1 LQLLIQPWQAVGNV
15 TVAIHVF
22 GQNDPP
28 ILVVPR
34 ILSPVNFPIGVTFVQ
49 DKSYVW
55 DGASYSSALVL
66 KIWGLDLNASQPVR
80 CTWDFGDLALVT
92 DANIVSQVDMD
103 TMLEVDLAHQSCT
116 GACRAEVTC
125 VGNQIYFVVE
135 YFTYPVPKV
144 ISMFP
149 SEGPVSGGTLVK
161 LSIVEY
167 SGARST
173 YGAGLT
179 NNFVSA
185 FEGETTFA
193 LKVICESGDAAY
205 VQGTLTQSAGVDM
218 NSAGQ
223 VMFDLNFV
231 MPPCP
236 CREEAVAEFVLL
248 FGPELVAWKLRDGTP
263 PRFKYM
269 GAAISYRSACSGHDS
284 HAEHNSHGDI
294 CLCIYTHT
302 HTPIVVCVST

>member
-1 LQLLIQPWQAVGNV
+1 
-15 TVAIHVF
+15 
-22 GQNDPP
+22 
-28 ILVVPR
+28 
-34 ILSPVNFPIGVTFVQ
+34 VQ

-205 VQGTLTQSAGVDM
+205 VQGTLTQSAGQA
-218 NSAGQ
+218 SAGQ

-236 CREEAVAEFVLL
+236 CREEAVAEFMLL

-269 GAAISYRSACSGHDS
+269 GAAISFIDPPAPVTTPTPSTTPTVIFVCVF
-284 HAEHNSHGDI
+284 
-294 CLCIYTHT
+294 THT
-302 HTPIVVCVST
+302 HTHRLLCVSALSSVSYFICALIELTGESLPSLQLEFVMLYFSVIIELGVENDC